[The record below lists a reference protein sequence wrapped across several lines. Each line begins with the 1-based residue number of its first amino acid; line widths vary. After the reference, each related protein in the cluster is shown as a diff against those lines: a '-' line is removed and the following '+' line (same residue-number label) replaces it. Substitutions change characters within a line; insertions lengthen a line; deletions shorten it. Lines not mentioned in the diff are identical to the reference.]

1 MSRSVFVTG
10 AYGLLGSWLV
20 QALLE
25 RGDDV
30 TVLRRSR
37 SSNSPLVLSGA
48 EGECRVVDGDV
59 VDVDVLQGALAG
71 GADAVFHLAAQTIVG
86 AATVDPVGT
95 FDVNIRGTWSVCEA
109 CRRAE
114 VPAVVVAASDHAYG
128 PHATL
133 PFREEDFALEPRFPY
148 DVSKAATDLIARS
161 YFHTYGLAVAVT
173 RSSNV
178 YGGGDLNMSRLVP
191 GAVTAAL
198 AGRAPVI
205 RSDGSPK
212 RDFLYVEDAVR
223 AFLAIAETEDA
234 RGEAFN
240 VGGAGPHT
248 VREIVALVCRLGGA
262 GVEPDIRGPGTP
274 PAEIR
279 HKYVDSTKLRD
290 LTGWQPQVGLD
301 EGLERTIAWYRAHVP
316 ALEA

>member
-30 TVLRRSR
+30 TVLRRAGSPESR
-37 SSNSPLVLSGA
+37 LVL
-48 EGECRVVDGDV
+48 EGHEAHCTVVDGDIT
-59 VDVDVLQGALAG
+59 DAQALDRALIG

-86 AATVDPVGT
+86 AANDDPVAT
-95 FDVNIRGTWSVCEA
+95 FDANIRGTWTVLEA
-109 CRRAE
+109 CRRAGAG
-114 VPAVVVAASDHAYG
+114 AVVVAASDHAYG

-133 PFREEDFALEPRFPY
+133 PFREQDFALEPRYPY
-148 DVSKAATDLIARS
+148 DVSKAATDLVARS
-161 YFHTYGLAVAVT
+161 YFHTYDLPVAVT

-205 RSDGSPK
+205 RSDGSP
-212 RDFLYVEDAVR
+212 
-223 AFLAIAETEDA
+223 
-234 RGEAFN
+234 
-240 VGGAGPHT
+240 
-248 VREIVALVCRLGGA
+248 
-262 GVEPDIRGPGTP
+262 
-274 PAEIR
+274 
-279 HKYVDSTKLRD
+279 
-290 LTGWQPQVGLD
+290 
-301 EGLERTIAWYRAHVP
+301 
-316 ALEA
+316 

>member
-1 MSRSVFVTG
+1 MSRTVFVTG

-25 RGDDV
+25 RGDKV
-30 TVLRRSR
+30 TVLRRTGSPDSR
-37 SSNSPLVLSGA
+37 LVL
-48 EGECRVVDGDV
+48 EGHERACTVVDGDL
-59 VDVDVLQGALAG
+59 VDPQALDRALIG

-86 AATVDPVGT
+86 AANDDPAAT
-95 FDVNIRGTWSVCEA
+95 FDVNIRGTWTVLEA
-109 CRRAE
+109 CRRAG
-114 VPAVVVAASDHAYG
+114 VGAVVVAASDHAYG

-133 PFREEDFALEPRFPY
+133 PFREQDFALEPRYPY
-148 DVSKAATDLIARS
+148 DVSKAATDLVARS
-161 YFHTYGLAVAVT
+161 YFHTYGLPVAVT
-173 RSSNV
+173 RSTNV

-223 AFLAIAETEDA
+223 AFLAIAGNEDA

-240 VGGAGPHT
+240 VGGDGPHT
-248 VREIVALVCRLGGA
+248 VREIVELVCRIA
-262 GVEPDIRGPGTP
+262 GTDVEPDIRGTGTP
-274 PAEIR
+274 AAEIR
-279 HKYVDSTKLRD
+279 HKYVDSSKLRST
-290 LTGWQPQVGLD
+290 TGWRPQVGLE